1 MASEIIRSLA
11 ASLSLRTMYL
21 QLWSPACLTRD
32 DDGLNPHP
40 KKTHPM
46 LTGSSAPSAI
56 TISTAFSFG
65 PQKKTIPRLQ
75 HTRRCFFPF
84 RNQNLNFGYRQTRPP
99 SHHRQ
104 LQAHSLLVLP
114 LSMQKKKKKKKVQCT
129 LHPASFS
136 VSRKAGYL
144 ARGLLLLIQAK
155 ECIIN
160 LLRLLPVLYTPF
172 PDQLQLPKW
181 PL

>member
-114 LSMQKKKKKKKVQCT
+114 LSMQKKKKKKRYSA
-129 LHPASFS
+129 LF
-136 VSRKAGYL
+136 
-144 ARGLLLLIQAK
+144 
-155 ECIIN
+155 
-160 LLRLLPVLYTPF
+160 TPHLSPF
-172 PDQLQLPKW
+172 QERQDT
-181 PL
+181 